1 MKSTKAK
8 PTSATK
14 PAAPAKP
21 ATTTKLD
28 ASAPTTPAKQPEQK
42 RGTGYYIRRAVIAA
56 FPAEISNEAI
66 DAALVTAGI
75 HNTKKSTISTAKMD
89 CVHTLK
95 VAAEL
100 GKLKLSNSVP
110 EHRAAGGTSTVDAP
124 ASETPAPQ
132 AAAQ

>member
-28 ASAPTTPAKQPEQK
+28 ASAPTTPAKQPEPK
-42 RGTGYYIRRAVIAA
+42 RTTGYYIRRAIIAA
-56 FPAEISNEAI
+56 YPAEISNEAI
-66 DAALVTAGI
+66 DAALVAEGI
-75 HNTKKSTISTAKMD
+75 HNTKKSTISTARMD

-100 GKLKLSNSVP
+100 GKLKLSNGVA
-110 EHRAAGGTSTVDAP
+110 EHRAAGGTLAADAP
-124 ASETPAPQ
+124 ASETPAEQ
-132 AAAQ
+132 AAVQ